1 MNLIIFDCDGTI
13 VDSQNAI
20 VLAMN
25 HAFASLGLTAPTR
38 AETLSIVGLSLPEVF
53 EVLAPMES
61 ASTRAKLIDLYKSDF
76 PLARAKVEAEDP
88 LFPGAAETI
97 AALAARDD
105 LCLGIATG
113 KSMRGV
119 DRLLN
124 HYNWR
129 GHFVTLQTADT
140 NPSKPHPGMI
150 DAAMTEA
157 GVRDPSRVVMIGD
170 TTYDIE
176 MARRAGVGALGVAW
190 GYHPTSELER
200 VGAHAIAEIYEHVAP
215 LVDHLL
221 LTQQASVTKDRTR

>member
-25 HAFASLGLTAPTR
+25 HAFRSLGLDAPSR

-53 EVLAPMES
+53 DVLAPLEP
-61 ASTRAKLIDLYKSDF
+61 AATRKKLIELYKSDF
-76 PLARAKVEAEDP
+76 PLARAKVAIDDP

-113 KSMRGV
+113 KSIRGV
-119 DRLLN
+119 DRLLD
-124 HYNWR
+124 HYQWR

-150 DAAMTEA
+150 QSAMAEA
-157 GVRDPSRVVMIGD
+157 RVDDPTRVIMIGD

-176 MARRAGVGALGVAW
+176 MARHAGVRAMGVAW
-190 GYHPTSELER
+190 GYHPVDDLHR
-200 VGAHAIAEIYEHVAP
+200 AGAHSIADTYEAVP
-215 LVDHLL
+215 TLVDHLL
-221 LTQQASVTKDRTR
+221 AKARATHD